1 MTDKPDLIETVRDLE
16 KFATS
21 PTERQI
27 AKEMGSLL
35 LEHSTLKAENTKLK
49 RDLHHY
55 MLAANAEAELVDELR
70 KENDTLR
77 QRCEQGYA
85 IGRQSGRE
93 DCEALLRQAL
103 ELIETMPVKHP
114 DQITPRNALSVSIK
128 KMLQLSN

>member
-35 LEHSTLKAENTKLK
+35 FEHSTLKAENTKLK

-55 MLAANAEAELVDELR
+55 MMAANAEAELVDELQAR
-70 KENDTLR
+70 SQAD
-77 QRCEQGYA
+77 
-85 IGRQSGRE
+85 
-93 DCEALLRQAL
+93 EALLTQAVNDL
-103 ELIETMPVKHP
+103 HMILGGYGKLLHENDRARLKATAEKIEDCLK
-114 DQITPRNALSVSIK
+114 
-128 KMLQLSN
+128 